1 MGTYR
6 FNCALQANF
15 KTVVSANGEDVCANG
30 EYDSPPTA
38 KEAIIVVEQVRQKGE
53 EALSSK
59 AHKDFNAAINKVIG
73 WLEHQSNY
81 NSGYTP
87 SGNGDITEA
96 RKEFEYKGT
105 LYRVDIK
112 PGGKTSEGGW
122 FL

>member
-6 FNCALQANF
+6 FNCALQTGND
-15 KTVVSANGEDVCANG
+15 TVESANGK
-30 EYDSPPTA
+30 YDSPPTA

-53 EALSSK
+53 KALSPK
-59 AHKDFNAAINKVIG
+59 AHEDFNAAINKVIG
-73 WLEHQSNY
+73 WLEHQSNSGY
-81 NSGYTP
+81 GYTP
-87 SGNGDITEA
+87 RDNYDIEEA
-96 RKEFEYKGT
+96 RKTFTYKDT